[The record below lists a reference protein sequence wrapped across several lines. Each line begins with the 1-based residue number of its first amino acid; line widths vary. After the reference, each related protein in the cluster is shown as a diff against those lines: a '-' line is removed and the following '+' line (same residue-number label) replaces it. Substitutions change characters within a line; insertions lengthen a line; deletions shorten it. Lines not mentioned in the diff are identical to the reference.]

1 MDNLETEIRED
12 RSTYRERAP
21 SLLREDEP
29 SFPRIVGIAG
39 LTVALF
45 GVMAIAVTAAGKK
58 GPFGF
63 GWGSFFLAW
72 GIAGLLFHAA
82 ADKDLQVR
90 RSYSLLGVLLLI
102 AGVVFSFIRFQEQT
116 GGLFLVG
123 APSEPTGRAT
133 LSAVA

>member
-12 RSTYRERAP
+12 RGTYRERAP

-72 GIAGLLFHAA
+72 GIAGVLFHAA
-82 ADKDLQVR
+82 ADQHLQVS
-90 RSYSLLGVLLLI
+90 RSDSLSGGLLLI
-102 AGVVFSFIRFQEQT
+102 AGVVFSFIRFQYQPC
-116 GGLFLVG
+116 GVFV
-123 APSEPTGRAT
+123 
-133 LSAVA
+133 V